1 MPIDR
6 HRTIVAIIGI
16 AFGLF
21 LLEDVTGWEFS
32 AGFRA
37 VPLDVQQAWSGLQ
50 AGNWSLANGRALI
63 TLITAV
69 FLHGGVEHVLYNM
82 VFLWA
87 FASLTS
93 QHLGQ
98 WWALL
103 FFFIT
108 GACGNIAHVLL
119 NAGSPIPLLGASGAV
134 SGFEGVY
141 LGLALRWSLPWPD
154 VWPLAHAIPPSQL
167 CIFAVVG
174 FLFDVFG
181 LMNGYPGVAFGAHIG
196 GFLSGLAIA
205 ALITTTHRTPD
216 AWQRRWSRQAV

>member
-1 MPIDR
+1 MPVDR
-6 HRTIVAIIGI
+6 HRTIIAIIGI

-32 AGFRA
+32 AGYRA
-37 VPLDVQQAWSGLQ
+37 VPLDVENAWSGLL
-50 AGNWSLANGRALI
+50 AGDTVLESVH
-63 TLITAV
+63 TLLTLVTAV

-87 FASLTS
+87 FGSLTS

-103 FFFIT
+103 FFFVT

-119 NAGSPIPLLGASGAV
+119 NSGSPIPLLGASGAV

-141 LGLALRWSLPWPD
+141 LGLALRWSLHWPD
-154 VWPLAHAIPPSQL
+154 VWPLAHPVPPSQL

-205 ALITTTHRTPD
+205 GLITTTHPTPD
-216 AWQRRWSRQAV
+216 AWQRRWSLR